1 MHVNIILKLKSILY
15 PFVFFEKV
23 EEFAFDDAIVFRFD
37 LVHLYSVYLMT
48 SYLPD
53 VWWYLLLNLL
63 IVKMKGELVPLNR
76 S

>member
-53 VWWYLLLNLL
+53 V
-63 IVKMKGELVPLNR
+63 
-76 S
+76 